1 MQSLKRNLVLALG
14 LSVAVYLVIAI
25 LSDLG
30 ELVEAFRRFNWLL
43 APVILGLVAVSYAGR
58 FVRWAYYMRL
68 LGISLPLG
76 QNAAIFAAG
85 LSMTVSPGK
94 LGEVLKSVFV
104 RRASGTPV
112 ARSAPAVV
120 AERVTDGTGMICW
133 GLLGALT
140 LDFGLQALIA
150 FSITMVGAVAVFR
163 SKRLSLLAEKVMS
176 KLPLLNRMAPHLSE
190 FHGASNELLALRPL
204 LLATVVSFLAWGIEI
219 LAVYLCVVG
228 IGADVPFLVVAFI
241 FAISSLGGALSM
253 IPGGI
258 GVAEAGLAGGFK
270 FYANLSGGLAG
281 ALTFLIRLATLWFAT
296 FVGIVGLFV
305 VRRVV
310 GETVGEAADEAVS
323 VGDGEA
329 TEDGDDGMRAVPPA
343 GVDRK
348 P

>member
-1 MQSLKRNLVLALG
+1 MQSLKRNLILALG
-14 LSVAVYLVIAI
+14 LSVAVYLVIAV

-30 ELVEAFRRFNWLL
+30 ELVEAFQRFNWLF
-43 APVILGLVAVSYAGR
+43 APVILGLVALSYAGR
-58 FVRWAYYMRL
+58 FFRWAYYLRL
-68 LGISLPLG
+68 LGVSLPLG

-94 LGEVLKSVFV
+94 LGEVLKSVFI

-112 ARSAPAVV
+112 ARTAPAVV
-120 AERVTDGTGMICW
+120 AERVTDGTGMISW

-140 LDFGLQALIA
+140 FDFGLQALLV
-150 FSITMVGAVAVFR
+150 FSIVMAGAVVTFR
-163 SKRLSLLAEKVMS
+163 SKRLSILAEKVMS
-176 KLPLLNRMAPHLSE
+176 RLPLLNRMAPHLSE

-204 LLATVVSFLAWGIEI
+204 LVATVVSFLAWGLEI

-228 IGADVPFLVVAFI
+228 IGADVPFLVVVFI

-258 GVAEAGLAGGFK
+258 GVAEAGLAGGFR
-270 FYANLSGGLAG
+270 FYAGLSGGLAG
-281 ALTFLIRLATLWFAT
+281 ALTLLIRLATLWFAT
-296 FVGIVGLFV
+296 FVGIVGLLV

-310 GETVGEAADEAVS
+310 GEPVGDAADEAAS
-323 VGDGEA
+323 EA
-329 TEDGDDGMRAVPPA
+329 GGGGAAEEDEGAKTAPSS
-343 GVDRK
+343 GVDRE

>member
-30 ELVEAFRRFNWLL
+30 ELAEAFGRFNWLL
-43 APVILGLVAVSYAGR
+43 APVVLGLVALSYVGR
-58 FVRWAYYMRL
+58 FFRWAYYLRL

-94 LGEVLKSVFV
+94 LGEVLKSVFI

-120 AERVTDGTGMICW
+120 AERVTDGTGMISW

-140 LDFGLQALIA
+140 SDFGLQALVA

-163 SKRLSLLAEKVMS
+163 SKRLSLLAERVMS
-176 KLPLLNRMAPHLSE
+176 KLPLLNRLAPHLSE
-190 FHGASNELLALRPL
+190 FHGASNELLGLRPL
-204 LLATVVSFLAWGIEI
+204 LVATIISFLAWGLEI

-228 IGADVPFLVVAFI
+228 IGADVPFLVVVFI
-241 FAISSLGGALSM
+241 FAVSSLGGALSM

-258 GVAEAGLAGGFK
+258 GVAEAGLAGGFR
-270 FYANLSGGLAG
+270 FYAGLSGGLAG
-281 ALTFLIRLATLWFAT
+281 ALTLLIRLATLWFAT
-296 FVGIVGLFV
+296 FVGIVGLLV

-310 GETVGEAADEAVS
+310 GEPVAEAADEAAS
-323 VGDGEA
+323 EDEDGRAEEAGDG
-329 TEDGDDGMRAVPPA
+329 TRAAPPA